1 MKKEKRKTL
10 NEIKTKK
17 TKNKNGEMEIF
28 LFSRR
33 CFGKKKMITE
43 TFPFTF

>member
-10 NEIKTKK
+10 NEIKTK
-17 TKNKNGEMEIF
+17 KNKNGEMEIF